1 MFVQK
6 FCDTKC
12 SAWESGFQ
20 LVFNNHGNHD
30 CVKFTIWVCLWD
42 HLELC
47 DCVKMQVLVCL
58 RDLKLFVC
66 SESFHITP
74 CQTWIVMMSL
84 GFSVQKNTMFVLQCA
99 GSGFWS
105 TSGSFS
111 TMLLVQ
117 FASAEKGWFQVHL
130 PFCWISSKLKW
141 GRITF
146 PIPYNPAP

>member
-20 LVFNNHGNHD
+20 QSWKPWLCKMDNLG
-30 CVKFTIWVCLWD
+30 LY
-42 HLELC
+42 LELC
-47 DCVKMQVLVCL
+47 DCVKMQFLVCL
-58 RDLKLFVC
+58 RDLKLFVS

-74 CQTWIVMMSL
+74 SQTWIVMMSL
-84 GFSVQKNTMFVLQCA
+84 GFRVQKNTMFVLQSA

-117 FASAEKGWFQVHL
+117 FASAEKGWFQVHV

-141 GRITF
+141 GCITF
-146 PIPYNPAP
+146 PVPYNPAP

>member
-6 FCDTKC
+6 FCDTKS

-30 CVKFTIWVCLWD
+30 YVKRTIWVCLWD

-47 DCVKMQVLVCL
+47 DCVKMQFLVCL
-58 RDLKLFVC
+58 RDLKLFVS

-74 CQTWIVMMSL
+74 CQTCIVMMSL
-84 GFSVQKNTMFVLQCA
+84 GFRVQQNTMFVLQSA

-105 TSGSFS
+105 TSASFS
-111 TMLLVQ
+111 AMLLVQ
-117 FASAEKGWFQVHL
+117 FASAEKGWFQVHK
-130 PFCWISSKLKW
+130 PFCWISSKSKW

-146 PIPYNPAP
+146 PVP